1 MRWVTAP
8 ARSTKRR
15 APDVKRF
22 TAGLALLLAFPVA
35 AGAARPDATAPD
47 RRLVEAVKASSR
59 TAALALLLQHV
70 DVNIPEVDG
79 TTALHW
85 AARQGEL
92 DLAERLLRAGASVT
106 AANRYGITALYLACV
121 DGRADVVELLLKSG
135 ADARFSGP
143 EGETALMTAARGGHV
158 EVARVLMDHGA
169 LVDARESWHGQTAL
183 MWAVAQRHPAMV
195 QELIARGADVDARS
209 AVQKWERQVTA
220 EPREKWLPPGGL
232 TPLLFAAREACLD
245 CARLLVGAGADV
257 NAADPDGITPLLSS
271 IINGHFDVAGFLLD
285 AHADPNAADSTGR
298 APLYAAVDFNTLPA
312 SNRPPPPVI
321 DNQLTSID
329 LIQMLL
335 DRGADPNA
343 RLKKQQPYRTK
354 LDRGDDTMLGA
365 GSTPLLRAAKAA
377 DLAAMRLLL
386 SHGANAKL
394 ANGSDTVND
403 VSASVRRA
411 PGGINP
417 LMAAAGVGTREED
430 TTGRHKTEADAIEAI
445 KLCLAARVDINA
457 ADGRG
462 QTALHGAAQQGFDQ
476 VVKFL
481 AEHGARLDAKDN
493 RGLTPLDI
501 SLGLGGGFGFGG
513 AVGNPHPTT
522 AALIRQL
529 LTAPK

>member
-1 MRWVTAP
+1 
-8 ARSTKRR
+8 
-15 APDVKRF
+15 VKWLF
-22 TAGLALLLAFPVA
+22 LASALVLALP
-35 AGAARPDATAPD
+35 AGAGAVRPDPTAPD
-47 RRLVEAVKASSR
+47 RRLVEAVKAGNR
-59 TAALALLLQHV
+59 PAVLALLHQHV

-85 AARQGEL
+85 AARQGDV
-92 DLAERLLRAGASVT
+92 DLAERLLRAGASAT

-121 DGRADVVELLLKSG
+121 DGRAAMVELLLKGG
-135 ADARFSGP
+135 ADARFAGP
-143 EGETALMTAARGGHV
+143 EGETALMTAARSGHV
-158 EVARVLMDHGA
+158 EAVRVLLDHGA
-169 LVDARESWHGQTAL
+169 LVNAREAWHGQTAL

-195 QELIARGADVDARS
+195 QELIGHGADVNMRS
-209 AVQKWERQVTA
+209 AEQKWERQVTA

-232 TPLLFAAREACLD
+232 TPLLFAAREGCLE
-245 CARLLVGAGADV
+245 CARLLVSAKAEV
-257 NAADPDGITPLLSS
+257 NTADPDGIAPLLSA

-285 AHADPNAADSTGR
+285 ARADPNAADGTGR
-298 APLYAAVDFNTLPA
+298 TPLYAAVDFNTLPA
-312 SNRPPPPVI
+312 SNRPAPAVI
-321 DNQLTSID
+321 DNQITSLD
-329 LIQMLL
+329 LIKMLL
-335 DRGADPNA
+335 DHGADPNA

-365 GSTPLLRAAKAA
+365 GTTPLLRAAKAA

-386 SHGANAKL
+386 SHGADANL
-394 ANGSDTVND
+394 ATGGGTVND

-430 TTGRHKTEADAIEAI
+430 TTGRHKTEGDAIEAI
-445 KLCLAARVDINA
+445 KLCLDAGVDINA

-481 AEHGARLDAKDN
+481 ADHGARLDAKDN
-493 RGLTPLDI
+493 RGLTPLDTA
-501 SLGLGGGFGFGG
+501 LGLGGGFGFGG

-529 LTAPK
+529 LATPTQ